1 MSIDTPAPFR
11 RILVAEAPVR
21 VAGERRSRLLPC
33 RVGVLPWV
41 VDRFWLSII
50 VASTFRFDSSAA
62 ARPLPLEPVPPRP
75 FHAGPSAPDAA
86 PRIDDFVP
94 MRRLVDLTLVGHV
107 DLVPLPSGT
116 IMPRNARIGLGERLF
131 SFAVRSA
138 TPGKVPLRP
147 PYTQTIQGRDV
158 DVGPQPC
165 HDGSKQKFRHE
176 PEFDLDV
183 YQAAPTPLRYE
194 VEDVR
199 TLRLAGLWE
208 DPEEE
213 ISVALPPFAP
223 RALVDYRQRGVNRG
237 DVRMFL
243 DGIAVNLDAGTV
255 DVTWR
260 GLVETAAKPHLDV
273 DRIILGWA
281 PRARWDE
288 APAATWNEA
297 LRELPRGRFQWAEER
312 EDVLSGEKPPP
323 LTHEELLMARYG
335 TWGHPEAATPELPV
349 DEAATIAAELAEQ
362 RWSRAE
368 VLARHGI
375 DDYAWGVEERAWAQ
389 HLQRAAADGG
399 GTSAAFGAAFK
410 RAQDAL
416 ATPEEARVTAA
427 QYVALSTRMGR
438 GDPTRV
444 LAEARLGLG
453 AFARI
458 DRRFRAKA
466 SSDRAFAEALERLRK
481 EEEARLDTARAVT
494 TKEAGA

>member
-1 MSIDTPAPFR
+1 MPIDTPAPFR

-21 VAGERRSRLLPC
+21 TAGERRGRILPC
-33 RVGVLPWV
+33 RIGVLPWT
-41 VDRFWLSII
+41 VDRCWLSII
-50 VASTFRFDSSAA
+50 VASTFRFDPSAA

-94 MRRLVDLTLVGHV
+94 MRRLVDLTLTGHV

-116 IMPRNARIGLGERLF
+116 IVSRNARIGLGDRLF

-147 PYTQTIQGRDV
+147 PHTQTIQGRDV
-158 DVGPQPC
+158 DVEPRPC
-165 HDGSKQKFRHE
+165 HDGSKHQFRHE
-176 PEFDLDV
+176 PQFDLDV
-183 YQAAPTPLRYE
+183 YQAAPPPLRYE
-194 VEDVR
+194 VEEVR
-199 TLRLAGLWE
+199 EIRLAGLWE
-208 DPEEE
+208 DPEQE
-213 ISVALPPFAP
+213 IAIALPHFAP

-243 DGIAVNLDAGTV
+243 DGIAVDLDKGAV

-260 GLVETAAKPHLDV
+260 GLVETAPKPHLDV

-281 PRARWDE
+281 PSARWDE
-288 APAATWNEA
+288 DAAAAWNEV

-312 EDVLSGEKPPP
+312 EDALAGQTPPP
-323 LTHEELLMARYG
+323 LTHEEMLMARYE
-335 TWGHPEAATPELPV
+335 TWGHPEAASPELPV
-349 DEAATIAAELAEQ
+349 EEAATIAAEFAEQ
-362 RWSRAE
+362 RWTRAE

-375 DDYAWGVEERAWAQ
+375 DDYAWGIEERAWAQ
-389 HLQRAAADGG
+389 HLQRAAGDGG
-399 GTSAAFGAAFK
+399 GASEAFGAAFK

-466 SSDRAFAEALERLRK
+466 SADRAFAAELERLRK

-494 TKEAGA
+494 AKEAGA